1 MKRIVKRK
9 TLLLPLLALIF
20 IIAFTAC
27 DKEDDVDVVDDNIIQ
42 DYIEVYEL
50 EATKTGSGLYYVIEE
65 PGTSQKPT
73 LSSEVRVTYTGK
85 LVDGD
90 VFDSGTRT
98 FALNTLIPGWQE
110 GLQLFGKGGKGILLV
125 PSRLGY
131 GSNPPAGIPPNAV
144 LIFNIYLIDVK

>member
-73 LSSEVRVTYTGK
+73 
-85 LVDGD
+85 
-90 VFDSGTRT
+90 
-98 FALNTLIPGWQE
+98 
-110 GLQLFGKGGKGILLV
+110 
-125 PSRLGY
+125 
-131 GSNPPAGIPPNAV
+131 
-144 LIFNIYLIDVK
+144 

>member
-1 MKRIVKRK
+1 MKRKVTRR
-9 TLLLPLLALIF
+9 TLLLPLPALMF

-27 DKEDDVDVVDDNIIQ
+27 DKEDDVDVVDDNIIR

-50 EATKTGSGLYYVIEE
+50 DATKTESGLYYVIEE

-73 LSSEVRVTYTGK
+73 LTSEVRVTYTGK
-85 LVDGD
+85 FVDGD

-98 FALNTLIPGWQE
+98 FALNTLIPGWKE

-131 GSNPPAGIPPNAV
+131 GSNPPPGIPPNSV
-144 LIFNIYLIDVK
+144 LIFNIHLIDVK